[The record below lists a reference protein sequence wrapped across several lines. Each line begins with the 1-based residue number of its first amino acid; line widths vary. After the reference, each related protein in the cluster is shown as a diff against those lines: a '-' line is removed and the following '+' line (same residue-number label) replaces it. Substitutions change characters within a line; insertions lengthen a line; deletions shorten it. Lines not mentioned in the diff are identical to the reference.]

1 LLGGY
6 EYDTGLIL
14 GQKKIELIY
23 PVTVRDAILATA
35 PLYQH
40 LMFEILD
47 KYRSMGILRG
57 QAQDERLATY
67 SLWRDESDY
76 RIDWRQSS
84 QKIKR
89 LIDAVGLPYAGASTT
104 WRTKILRILEAE
116 VVPDVVVEARGSHIG
131 KVIFNQLE
139 GFVVVCGTGL
149 LKIKKAVDD
158 DTGEAINLPFRSRFE

>member
-1 LLGGY
+1 LPRYRGFAPVVNALINGDRWLGVTALLGGA

-89 LIDAVGLPYAGASTT
+89 PV
-104 WRTKILRILEAE
+104 
-116 VVPDVVVEARGSHIG
+116 
-131 KVIFNQLE
+131 QL
-139 GFVVVCGTGL
+139 GGQ
-149 LKIKKAVDD
+149 
-158 DTGEAINLPFRSRFE
+158 RSCEY